1 MPFLA
6 LFVLGAGLAAAA
18 WLSSSSSSTGPSSSS
33 SGGSA
38 WARARGTR
46 TTTTGTRPAD
56 PTATEA
62 ARICALSPEAV
73 SLDGTDLPIWLECPG
88 RPMRDLRVVA
98 ARLER
103 AATDETRDTARRER
117 LINAHVALM
126 DWIDRRGSGGER
138 VT

>member
-1 MPFLA
+1 MQLA
-6 LFVLGAGLAAAA
+6 VLFILGAGLAAAA
-18 WLSSSSSSTGPSSSS
+18 WSSSTSPSSSSST
-33 SGGSA
+33 GGSA

-46 TTTTGTRPAD
+46 TPTTPGRTGD

-62 ARICALSPEAV
+62 ARICALTPEAV
-73 SLDGTDLPIWLECPG
+73 SLDGTDLPVWLECPG

-117 LINAHVALM
+117 LINAHVSLV
-126 DWIDRRGSGGER
+126 DWIERRDRSGGER